1 MAGSSQVSKVITLND
16 KDFEERI
23 SSSPSAVVDFW
34 NGGCMSCRSMLL
46 LFEQLSEM
54 YPDVLFC
61 KVNTEMARMVS
72 QKYDVLSVPTI
83 LFFKGGKKVARMSGL
98 KPLSILEEAVNRYF
112 LSKGTEGPSPYDE
125 SD

>member
-1 MAGSSQVSKVITLND
+1 
-16 KDFEERI
+16 
-23 SSSPSAVVDFW
+23 
-34 NGGCMSCRSMLL
+34 MLL